1 MVDEEPKRG
10 AVPNQQKVI
19 EHFTSPG
26 VHDWAT
32 KHGPDRWDIPKTK
45 DVFFCMGHVP

>member
-1 MVDEEPKRG
+1 MKSQLVHIVDEEPKRG

-32 KHGPDRWDIPKTK
+32 THGKT
-45 DVFFCMGHVP
+45 